1 MLESIGV
8 NVLSDFVFLLFII
21 ALGWVVLALTRRTQ
35 LLKFFGIDASR
46 RIVVYLA
53 NLRVERFGAIGIDGR
68 QRSYQG
74 SAVPFRE
81 MLVAN
86 RFRDLF
92 NYLLPS
98 LSDRPGMLSKILISD
113 VQVQLLTSP
122 LSQEQ
127 LEPSASFITLGS
139 PAYNAA
145 SGFVETE
152 LQSQARFN
160 GDYSEISVA
169 NVPPITDVTYGFVE
183 RIVDHDKKRAVFY
196 AASLGELGTVG
207 GAHFLATVWAR
218 LHRKYGN
225 DTPFL
230 VMLRFEPT
238 DYRRWS
244 IVFER

>member
-8 NVLSDFVFLLFII
+8 NVLSDFVFLLIII
-21 ALGWVVLALTRRTQ
+21 ALGWMVVALTRRTQ
-35 LLKFFGIDASR
+35 LLKFFGINASR

-53 NLRVERFGAIGIDGR
+53 NLRVKQFGAIGIDGR

-74 SAVPFRE
+74 SAMPFGE
-81 MLVAN
+81 MLIAN

-92 NYLLPS
+92 NYLIPS
-98 LSDRPGMLSKILISD
+98 LSDRPGILSKILISD
-113 VQVQLLTSP
+113 VQVQLSTSP
-122 LSQEQ
+122 LNHGK
-127 LEPSASFITLGS
+127 LEPSASFITFGS

-152 LQSQARFN
+152 LHSQARFN
-160 GDYSEISVA
+160 KDYSEISVA
-169 NVPPITDVTYGFVE
+169 NVPPITEVTHGFVE
-183 RIVDHDKKRAVFY
+183 RIVDHDKKRSIFY
-196 AASLGELGTVG
+196 GASLGELGTVG
-207 GAHFLATVWAR
+207 AAHFLATEWAR
-218 LHRKYGN
+218 LHRKYGH
-225 DTPFL
+225 DTAFL